1 MTIIAIARRALLLAA
16 LLSTPAL
23 GLAEGDHTKLD
34 AFLSSIH
41 VQTGAVPVPAAHAT
55 LNLQPGYGFVPEA
68 DAQRVLEQLWGNP
81 PDKDVLGL
89 ILPGDK
95 PDVLA
100 DRDAW
105 AVVVTYSND
114 GYVKDDEASTI
125 DYDDMLK
132 DMKKGAQDSNEERVK
147 QGYPSVEL
155 MGWATRPHYDAAAH
169 KLYWARDLKF
179 TNKDGSVQRSLN
191 YDIRVLGRSGY
202 LQLNAVA
209 PPEMLAK
216 VEADMPHVLAMTEFD
231 AGKRYG
237 DFDKTTDKIAAYGI
251 GALVAGGLA
260 AKAGLFAKL
269 GLMLLALKKFVII
282 GIAAVGAAIKKI
294 FGKKQ
299 A

>member
-1 MTIIAIARRALLLAA
+1 
-16 LLSTPAL
+16 
-23 GLAEGDHTKLD
+23 
-34 AFLSSIH
+34 
-41 VQTGAVPVPAAHAT
+41 VPAAHAT
-55 LNLQPGYGFVPEA
+55 LNLKPGYAFVPEA

-89 ILPGDK
+89 IVPGNK
-95 PDVLA
+95 PDILT

-105 AVVVTYSND
+105 AVVVTYSDD
-114 GYVKDDEASTI
+114 GYVKDDEASSI

-132 DMKKGAQDSNEERVK
+132 DMKKGAQESNGERVK

-216 VEADMPHVLAMTEFD
+216 VQADMPQVLSMTEFD
-231 AGKRYG
+231 AGKRYA
-237 DFDKTTDKIAAYGI
+237 DFDKTSDKVAAYGI

-282 GIAAVGAAIKKI
+282 GIAAVGAAIRKFFNRKA
-294 FGKKQ
+294 K
-299 A
+299 

>member
-1 MTIIAIARRALLLAA
+1 MTVVALARRAALLAV
-16 LLSTPAL
+16 LLSMPAL
-23 GLAEGDHTKLD
+23 GLAGSD
-34 AFLSSIH
+34 ANSDALLSSIH
-41 VQTGAVPVPAAHAT
+41 LQTGVVPVPAAHAT
-55 LNLQPGYGFVPEA
+55 LNLKPGYAFVPEA

-89 ILPGDK
+89 IVPGNK
-95 PDVLA
+95 PDILT

-105 AVVVTYSND
+105 AVVVTYSDD
-114 GYVKDDEASTI
+114 GYVKDDEASSI

-132 DMKKGAQDSNEERVK
+132 DMKKGAQESNGERVK

-216 VEADMPHVLAMTEFD
+216 VQADMPQVLSMTEFD
-231 AGKRYG
+231 AGKRYA
-237 DFDKTTDKIAAYGI
+237 DFDKTSDKVAAYGI

-282 GIAAVGAAIKKI
+282 GIAAVGAAIRKFFNRKA
-294 FGKKQ
+294 K
-299 A
+299 